1 MSHKAEAFDISEEA
15 ASREEL
21 KILHRTIKK
30 VQDDI
35 ERFSLNTA
43 VSTFMICVNELGA
56 LKCNKRSIIEPLT
69 ILLSPFAPHICEELW
84 QQLGHAESI
93 SRAAFPKFDAGVLEE
108 NSFKYPVSINGKTR
122 TFLEF
127 PLDIDR
133 NALEEA
139 VKANADVQKFLDG
152 KEVKKIIYV
161 PKKIIN
167 IVA

>member
-1 MSHKAEAFDISEEA
+1 M
-15 ASREEL
+15 
-21 KILHRTIKK
+21 
-30 VQDDI
+30 
-35 ERFSLNTA
+35 
-43 VSTFMICVNELGA
+43 
-56 LKCNKRSIIEPLT
+56 
-69 ILLSPFAPHICEELW
+69 
-84 QQLGHAESI
+84 GHAESI